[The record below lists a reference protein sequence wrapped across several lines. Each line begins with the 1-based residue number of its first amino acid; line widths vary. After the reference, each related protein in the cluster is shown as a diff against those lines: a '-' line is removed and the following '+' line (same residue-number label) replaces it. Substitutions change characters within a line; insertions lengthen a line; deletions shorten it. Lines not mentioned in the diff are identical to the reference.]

1 MPLNTASI
9 VFVCLGASCGLISSF
24 LLWQEIG
31 EVNRKLPDD
40 QQISYFWGSPEK
52 IQRIKKE
59 YKRLY
64 PNGKIERLSAAFQI
78 AAFAFMILGAV
89 AWLAK

>member
-1 MPLNTASI
+1 MPLNAASI
-9 VFVCLGASCGLISSF
+9 VFVCLAASCGLISSF

-40 QQISYFWGSPEK
+40 QQISYFWGYPEK
-52 IQRIKKE
+52 IRRIKKE

-64 PNGKIERLSAAFQI
+64 PNGKIERFSAAFQI
-78 AAFAFMILGAV
+78 AAIVFMILAAV
-89 AWLAK
+89 AWFVK